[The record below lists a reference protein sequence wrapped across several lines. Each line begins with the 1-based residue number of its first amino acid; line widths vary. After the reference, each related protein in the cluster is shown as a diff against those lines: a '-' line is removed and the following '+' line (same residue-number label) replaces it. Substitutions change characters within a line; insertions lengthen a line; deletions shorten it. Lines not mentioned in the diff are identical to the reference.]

1 MNKYLEIALI
11 FSVLVLALFLFKQAF
26 GQFGSLDDA
35 NTTYRNELVNYLLSH
50 NMTARDTQLKV
61 NELMNISTLDTS
73 ELEAVVKGHMND
85 CQSGTFERFAETSN
99 LSKAEISD
107 KFGNC

>member
-1 MNKYLEIALI
+1 MNIGYSLFICA
-11 FSVLVLALFLFKQAF
+11 LALCGYSLYQSAF
-26 GQFGSLDDA
+26 GQSGSLDNA
-35 NTTYRNELVNYLLSH
+35 NTSDRNELVNYLLSH
-50 NMTARDTQLKV
+50 NMTVRNTQLKV

>member
-1 MNKYLEIALI
+1 MNIGYSLFICA
-11 FSVLVLALFLFKQAF
+11 LALCGYSLYQSAF
-26 GQFGSLDDA
+26 GQSGLLDNA
-35 NTTYRNELVNYLLSH
+35 NTTDRNELVNYLLSH
-50 NMTARDTQLKV
+50 NMTVRNTQLKV